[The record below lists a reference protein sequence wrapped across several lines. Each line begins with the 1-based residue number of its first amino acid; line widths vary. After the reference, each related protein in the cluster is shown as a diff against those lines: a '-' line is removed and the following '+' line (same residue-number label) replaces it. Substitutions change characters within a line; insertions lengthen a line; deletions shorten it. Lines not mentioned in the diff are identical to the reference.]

1 MALDRLVS
9 DTGALQEAWEVQPL
23 LSRGLEGGDDLLSV
37 EGVAR
42 LIDQHGLRL
51 PYFRMV
57 QDGRPLPATDYTR
70 RVGRDRGQLT
80 GVVDPHAVRAH
91 LAAGATLVLQGLRF
105 YCPEISTLCNDLS
118 AEIGHPV
125 HANAYLTPALSN
137 GAGRHY
143 DDHSVFIRQVVGR
156 KHWRVQAPVE
166 QWPSAPCTD
175 ADIDTE
181 VVLDVDLG
189 PGDCLYVPRGFVHDG
204 STGAEP
210 SLHLSFTL
218 DDPPTWGEILLT
230 ALAAEIETRTPL
242 RAILP
247 MAYADDPDRLQA
259 QASLMID
266 EARRA
271 LDAIEAAVLVDGLL
285 ARAER
290 TLAESQHGAPG
301 RSLAEFLGPTDDLMT
316 DRHRSRA
323 IA

>member
-1 MALDRLVS
+1 VALDRLVS
-9 DTGALQEAWEVQPL
+9 DPDALQEAWEVQPL
-23 LSRGLEGGDDLLSV
+23 LSRGLGDGEDLLSLDA
-37 EGVAR
+37 VAR
-42 LIDQHGLRL
+42 LVDQHGLRL

-57 QDGRPLPATDYTR
+57 QDGQPLPASDYSR
-70 RVGRDRGQLT
+70 RLGRDRGQLT
-80 GVVDPHAVRAH
+80 GVIDPDAVRAR

-105 YCPEISTLCNDLS
+105 YRAEISALCTGLG
-118 AEIGHPV
+118 AELGHPV
-125 HANAYLTPALSN
+125 HANAYLTPASAN

-143 DDHSVFIRQVVGR
+143 DDHSVFLRQIVGR
-156 KHWRVQAPVE
+156 KRWRIQAPIE
-166 QWPSAPCTD
+166 QWPATPCFD

-181 VVLDVDLG
+181 VVLDVELG
-189 PGDCLYVPRGFVHDG
+189 PGDCLYLPRGFVHDG

-218 DDPPTWGEILLT
+218 DDPPTWGEILLD
-230 ALAAEIETRTPL
+230 ALAAGIRARTPL

-247 MAYADDPDRLQA
+247 MAYAADPGRLEA

-285 ARAER
+285 ATAER
-290 TLAESQHGAPG
+290 TLAEAQLGAPG
-301 RSLAEFLGPTDDLMT
+301 RPLAEFLGSGRDPAT
-316 DRHRSRA
+316 DRDARA

>member
-1 MALDRLVS
+1 
-9 DTGALQEAWEVQPL
+9 
-23 LSRGLEGGDDLLSV
+23 
-37 EGVAR
+37 
-42 LIDQHGLRL
+42 
-51 PYFRMV
+51 
-57 QDGRPLPATDYTR
+57 
-70 RVGRDRGQLT
+70 
-80 GVVDPHAVRAH
+80 
-91 LAAGATLVLQGLRF
+91 
-105 YCPEISTLCNDLS
+105 
-118 AEIGHPV
+118 
-125 HANAYLTPALSN
+125 LTPAFSN

-143 DDHSVFIRQVVGR
+143 DDHSVFIRQLVGR
-156 KHWRVQAPVE
+156 KRWRVQAPVE
-166 QWPSAPCTD
+166 QWPSAPCSD

-189 PGDCLYVPRGFVHDG
+189 PGDCLYLPRGFVHDG

-230 ALAAEIETRTPL
+230 ALAAEVESRTAL

-247 MAYADDPDRLQA
+247 MAYAADPGGLEA
-259 QASLMID
+259 EASLMID

-285 ARAER
+285 SVAER
-290 TLAESQHGAPG
+290 TLAESRLGTSG
-301 RSLAEFLGPTDDLMT
+301 RPLTEFLGPRRDPAT

>member
-9 DTGALQEAWEVQPL
+9 DPGALQEAWEVQPL
-23 LSRGLEGGDDLLSV
+23 LSRGLGSGEDLLSL
-37 EGVAR
+37 ESVAR

-51 PYFRMV
+51 PYFRMLK
-57 QDGRPLPATDYTR
+57 DGRPLPTSAYSR
-70 RVGRDRGQLT
+70 RLGRDRGQLT
-80 GVVDPHAVRAH
+80 GVIDPDAVRAH
-91 LAAGATLVLQGLRF
+91 LAEGVTLVLQGLRF
-105 YCPEISTLCNDLS
+105 YHPEISALCDGLS

-125 HANAYLTPALSN
+125 HANAYLTPAASN

-143 DDHSVFIRQVVGR
+143 DDHSVFMRQVAGR
-156 KHWRVQAPVE
+156 KRWRIQAPIE
-166 QWPSAPCTD
+166 QWPTSSCSD
-175 ADIDTE
+175 SRIDTE
-181 VVLDVDLG
+181 VVMDVELG

-218 DDPPTWGEILLT
+218 DDPPTWGEILLD
-230 ALAAEIETRTPL
+230 ALAAEVATRTPL

-247 MAYADDPDRLQA
+247 MAYAADPDRLEA
-259 QASLMID
+259 QASLMIE

-271 LDAIEAAVLVDGLL
+271 LDAIEAAVLVDGLVTS
-285 ARAER
+285 AER
-290 TLAESQHGAPG
+290 TIAESRHGAPG
-301 RSLAEFLGPTDDLMT
+301 RPLAEVLGAQPDPAT